1 MSTLTLTLIRL
12 AFLGLLGV
20 FVFFAL
26 SVLRS
31 DLRAPTMGARGPIRP
46 QTNRAP
52 DTRSV
57 GKNGKTPRK
66 LVITEGVLS
75 GTSVPL
81 SDQPVSIGRAP
92 DSTIVLDEERIRAW
106 IARGAQP
113 TATVAKLMR
122 IQGIDAA

>member
-1 MSTLTLTLIRL
+1 
-12 AFLGLLGV
+12 
-20 FVFFAL
+20 
-26 SVLRS
+26 
-31 DLRAPTMGARGPIRP
+31 MGARGPIRP

-92 DSTIVLDEERIRAW
+92 DSTIVLDDDYVSHRHARIAPD
-106 IARGAQP
+106 ARGRWSVEDLGSTNGTYLDRQRVSGPVLAGLGVP
-113 TATVAKLMR
+113 IRIGKTVLELR
-122 IQGIDAA
+122 R